1 MSRRVH
7 YGVLSKRQQTA
18 PNLGSGVPHRE
29 PSELRVIVEV
39 VAVDLGASQALSQS
53 SGEGGEAE
61 KGQSSCLTPRMGVV
75 RGERETALERHPE
88 DGSVRSAE

>member
-7 YGVLSKRQQTA
+7 YGVLNKGR
-18 PNLGSGVPHRE
+18 LGSGVPHRE
-29 PSELRVIVEV
+29 PSVLHVIVE
-39 VAVDLGASQALSQS
+39 AAAGDLGASQASSQL

-61 KGQSSCLTPRMGVV
+61 EGKSSCLTPRMGVA
-75 RGERETALERHPE
+75 RGERETARDRHPE